1 MVLKYQ
7 LSKSSIYIEGTN
19 VPKNKKNIK
28 DSKLISTI
36 EKKFL
41 DKAYV
46 KFSSELTQNT
56 ILNETYFIN
65 LHKKTFESLYDFAGI
80 YRDVNM
86 SKGESQFCLAQYL
99 HSQSKRIFKELEEEN
114 YLGNIKEDK
123 ALFAKRLA
131 YYQGELIALHPFY
144 ELNGRITRLFCD
156 MLALFNGY
164 KPIDYSG
171 AIDNGAYI
179 NASIEAVQYADSSL
193 LERIVFEGLRVNE

>member
-1 MVLKYQ
+1 MSKYRFNH
-7 LSKSSIYIEGTN
+7 SSIYIEGSD
-19 VPKNKKNIK
+19 VPKNKLNIVNSE
-28 DSKLISTI
+28 DIHEVENTLLEQAYVELTKLITN
-36 EKKFL
+36 E
-41 DKAYV
+41 
-46 KFSSELTQNT
+46 T
-56 ILNETYFIN
+56 ILDEAYFIT
-65 LHKKTFESLYDFAGI
+65 LHKKTFESLYDFAGV

-99 HSQSKRIFKELEEEN
+99 HTESKRIFKELEDEK
-114 YLGNIKEDK
+114 YLVDIKEDK

-164 KPIDYSG
+164 KFIDYSH

-179 NASIEAVQYADSSL
+179 EASIECVQYADSSG
-193 LERIVFEGLRVNE
+193 LEKIVFEGLKKAP